1 MNNNSITKLIAVFQL
16 VTLPVEF
23 NASRRAMQVIDETGL
38 LYDDEQAG
46 ARKVLT
52 AAAMTY
58 VAALLVS
65 LANLL
70 RFVIRL
76 TGNNRRN

>member
-1 MNNNSITKLIAVFQL
+1 
-16 VTLPVEF
+16 
-23 NASRRAMQVIDETGL
+23 MQVIDETGL

-46 ARKVLT
+46 ARKVLA